1 MSMRKSLLIILLI
14 IASNLVFGQL
24 DLIEAEDMLVE
35 QYNAILDS
43 EGDEERNKAH
53 DLFYQSLKES
63 LQLKGSFDYPFDK
76 LLTVSKLQPEDQT
89 FKIFTWN
96 LQNDVGS
103 HRFYGLV
110 QFNPKGTRDKS
121 EKIIE
126 LVNQPGV
133 LEKAENK
140 SYTATKWPG
149 AVYYELI
156 PFKKGGTIYY
166 TVAGWRGFDTGLTQK
181 ILDVIVIQGEHVKF
195 GYPLFK
201 IRGRTQRRAVFTFSG
216 KVSMLLFYD
225 QKNKRFVFDHLA
237 AQNNIVTENFRFYG
251 PDGSYDA
258 FLKDK
263 KEWLFEANYDAR
275 NSDKNSDLFYNP
287 VTDPDIEK

>member
-1 MSMRKSLLIILLI
+1 MRKYLLIIVF
-14 IASNLVFGQL
+14 IATANLVTGQQA
-24 DLIEAEDMLVE
+24 LIDAEDNLVN

-43 EGDEERNKAH
+43 EKDEDRNKAH
-53 DLFYQSLKES
+53 ELFYQTLKQTLE
-63 LQLKGSFDYPFDK
+63 LKGAFEYPFDK
-76 LLTVSKLQPEDQT
+76 LMTISKLQPDDHA
-89 FKIFTWN
+89 FRIFTWN
-96 LQNDVGS
+96 LQNDAGS
-103 HRFYGLV
+103 HRFYGLA
-110 QFNPKGTRDKS
+110 QINPKETRSKT

-126 LVNQPGV
+126 LVNQTGV
-133 LEKAENK
+133 LKKTENK
-140 SYTATKWPG
+140 SFTATKWPG

-156 PFKKGGTIYY
+156 PFKKGGSTYY

-181 ILDVIVIQGEHVKF
+181 VLDVIVIQGENVKF

-201 IRGRTQRRAVFTFSG
+201 MKGRTQRRVVFTFSG

-225 QKNKRFVFDHLA
+225 EKNKRFVFDHLA

-263 KEWLFEANYDAR
+263 KEWLFEPKYDAR

-287 VTDPDIEK
+287 VTDPDVEK

>member
-1 MSMRKSLLIILLI
+1 MRKYLLVILFI
-14 IASNLVFGQL
+14 TVSNLVFGQQEL
-24 DLIEAEDMLVE
+24 FDAEDRLVN

-53 DLFYQSLKES
+53 DLFYHTLKQN
-63 LQLKGSFDYPFDK
+63 LVLKGAFEYSFDK
-76 LLTVSKLQPEDQT
+76 LLTISKLRPEDQS
-89 FKIFTWN
+89 FRIFTWN
-96 LQNDVGS
+96 LQNDAGS

-110 QFNPKGTRDKS
+110 QLNPKGTQDKS
-121 EKIIE
+121 EKVIE

-133 LEKAENK
+133 LEKTENK

-156 PFKKGGTIYY
+156 PFKKGSTTYY

-181 ILDVIVIQGEHVKF
+181 VLDVIVVQGENVKF

-201 IRGRTQRRAVFTFSG
+201 MKGRTQRRVVFTFSG

-225 QKNKRFVFDHLA
+225 EKNKRFVFDHLA
-237 AQNNIVTENFRFYG
+237 AQNNIVNENFRFYG
-251 PDGSYDA
+251 PDGSYDS

-263 KEWLFEANYDAR
+263 KEWLFKPNYDAR

-287 VTDPDIEK
+287 VTDPDVEK